1 MAIPTDGN
9 SYRWKSPQVEM
20 EKSKSR
26 RHRTGKRMEK
36 RRRKA
41 GKDMKKKGSGM
52 GGFFQTR
59 ILTGVVGILLFL
71 YMLMVLTVGTDL
83 KQMRIMYWDLTGFLL
98 ILFMVALLLYLGRME
113 KDFFR
118 AWRLAFS
125 RKQGVSRME
134 LQSAANAVGY
144 AEKAVL
150 LSEIAISLFGL
161 IDCLYHMD
169 NVITFGPAVAVTC
182 TGVFYM
188 VLFLLI
194 LLPVKVRLE
203 RKLVTYMEEPED
215 GEKEREEAQG
225 QRLYFSLRA
234 LGLTDRETEVAR
246 LAATGM
252 HNEEIGREL
261 YISTATVKKHMTHIL
276 EKTQCRDRE
285 ALTERI
291 KGL

>member
-1 MAIPTDGN
+1 
-9 SYRWKSPQVEM
+9 
-20 EKSKSR
+20 
-26 RHRTGKRMEK
+26 
-36 RRRKA
+36 
-41 GKDMKKKGSGM
+41 MKKKGSGT

-59 ILTGVVGILLFL
+59 ILGGVVGILLFL

-83 KQMRIMYWDLTGFLL
+83 KELRVMYWSLDGFLFL
-98 ILFMVALLLYLGRME
+98 LFMVALLLYLGRME

-125 RKQGVSRME
+125 GRQGVSRME
-134 LQSAANAVGY
+134 LQSAVNAVGY
-144 AEKAVL
+144 AEKAVM
-150 LSEIAISLFGL
+150 LSEVALSLFGL
-161 IDCLYHMD
+161 IDCFYHMD
-169 NVITFGPAVAVTC
+169 NVITFGPALAVTC
-182 TGVFYM
+182 TGVLYM

-203 RKLVTYMEEPED
+203 RKQVTYMEEPED

-234 LGLTDRETEVAR
+234 QGLTDRETEVAR
-246 LAATGM
+246 LAATGI

-276 EKTQCRDRE
+276 EKMQCANREELAERVRDN
-285 ALTERI
+285 L
-291 KGL
+291 K

>member
-1 MAIPTDGN
+1 
-9 SYRWKSPQVEM
+9 
-20 EKSKSR
+20 
-26 RHRTGKRMEK
+26 
-36 RRRKA
+36 
-41 GKDMKKKGSGM
+41 MKKKGSGT

-71 YMLMVLTVGTDL
+71 YMLVVLTVGTDL
-83 KQMRIMYWDLTGFLL
+83 KKLRAMYWSLDGFQFLL
-98 ILFMVALLLYLGRME
+98 LMVALLLYLGRME

-125 RKQGVSRME
+125 GRQGVSVSRME
-134 LQSAANAVGY
+134 LQSAVNAVGY

-161 IDCLYHMD
+161 IDCFYRMD
-169 NVITFGPAVAVTC
+169 NVITFGPALAVTC
-182 TGVFYM
+182 TGVLYM

-215 GEKEREEAQG
+215 GEKEWEEAQG

-234 LGLTDRETEVAR
+234 QGLTDRETEVAR

-276 EKTQCRDRE
+276 EKMQCANRE
-285 ALTERI
+285 ELAERVRGNL
-291 KGL
+291 K